1 MQRAGRSGTGR
12 RALGLALGLCLAIAP
27 GAHAQEPAPA
37 PAEEGEAEQ
46 QEQPAQETPPQQEQP
61 PQETPPQESPP
72 KPAEPPQPAPE
83 TQVPAQDG
91 SPAPQLPP
99 AQAPGAPISTGDVLV
114 PPQPA
119 YAFLEDRDAFLARWQ
134 ASGLVQPLAL
144 GTSAGGR
151 ELFAIQFGAPG
162 ARPLAERTTLF
173 LVGGLDGVSM
183 AGSQAVLTT
192 VSELLADPG
201 RLPPEVAFVAVPWA
215 NPDGLARWRA
225 SGTGDGRNDRTL
237 DDDGDG
243 EVDEDG
249 PDDLDR
255 DGMVLEMLLEDPL
268 GPWVRAGDPR
278 FLRAA
283 REGEAP
289 RYLRL
294 REGLDDDGDGRFN
307 EDGPG
312 GVLLDHNFPVGWE
325 DCKGPES
332 GPWPLSEPDAKAL
345 AELLM
350 ARRAAVVLVFQG
362 NHGLLASPGG
372 RVRAEHALPLPE
384 DGPTYRRLAEVFSS
398 HAQRDQARAISL
410 AEARGEPWPGSL
422 VDWSYAAL
430 GALSMEIGVWGPEV
444 EVGRRGPVDA
454 QFKGPEASGKNG
466 AGPGPS
472 PVENGLE
479 QDWARWLDDTRGGS
493 GFLDWQPVQLGGQ
506 PGAWVGGWEPDTIV
520 NPPLDALPEA
530 LAGLTGFV
538 GDLAS
543 SLPRLEIDAVARR
556 EGKVCLVK
564 ARVKNSGLL
573 PSGVGPGSH
582 TSAVRL
588 RLVVSPG
595 MTLRAGQLETV
606 VGHLPGR
613 GTSDEYGWLLIAP
626 EGALLRIVAESAWSA
641 PIEREVRL

>member
-1 MQRAGRSGTGR
+1 MR
-12 RALGLALGLCLAIAP
+12 LVLGLCLGAAP
-27 GAHAQEPAPA
+27 WAAQEPGREPGPEPAPA
-37 PAEEGEAEQ
+37 PPAEESQAEQ
-46 QEQPAQETPPQQEQP
+46 QEKPSEPPPAQETPPQPEPSVQEV
-61 PQETPPQESPP
+61 P
-72 KPAEPPQPAPE
+72 KPQAEEPEPAP
-83 TQVPAQDG
+83 AN
-91 SPAPQLPP
+91 PAPTLEDPPP
-99 AQAPGAPISTGDVLV
+99 AAAAPVSTGDVLV

-119 YAFLEDRDAFLARWQ
+119 YAFLEDRDSFLARWQ

-151 ELFAIQFGAPG
+151 ELFAVQFGAPG

-173 LVGGLDGVSM
+173 LLGGLDGVSM
-183 AGSQAVLTT
+183 AGSQAVLST

-225 SGTGDGRNDRTL
+225 SGTGDGRNDRTI

-268 GPWVRAGDPR
+268 GPWVRAADPR
-278 FLRAA
+278 FLRSA

-312 GVLLDHNFPVGWE
+312 GVLLDRNFPVGWE

-372 RVRAEHALPLPE
+372 RTRAEHALPLPE

-398 HAQRDQARAISL
+398 HAQRDQAQAVSL

-430 GALSMEIGVWGPEV
+430 GALAMEIGVWGPEV

-454 QFKGPEASGKNG
+454 QFKGPEGNGKNG
-466 AGPGPS
+466 AAPGPS
-472 PVENGLE
+472 VPEIGLE
-479 QDWARWLDDTRGGS
+479 QAWARWLDDTRGGS

-506 PGAWVGGWEPDTIV
+506 PGAWVGGWEPDTIL

-538 GDLAS
+538 SDLAS

-582 TSAVRL
+582 ASAVRL